1 MIVLNYYGG
10 PAVGKSYQSAVSYT
24 LLKKKGYRVELV
36 GEYAKELIYEQS
48 LVNIHDQLYLFA
60 EQSHRLRRLA
70 RSGIEIAVCDSPLL
84 LNIIYNQS
92 EDKDVFDNIV
102 LNEDKKYTNFNYL
115 LTRNK
120 KFYVCTDR
128 IHGYKESV
136 QKDAEI
142 KDLLEKY
149 SIPYTNLAWQDETK
163 PVEDIEGVIW
173 IDKGKSKII
182 SGQRQRRRVILRCAK
197 GKR

>member
-1 MIVLNYYGG
+1 MVIGHEGVHILIVLNYYGG

-70 RSGIEIAVCDSPLL
+70 RSGIEIAVCDSPLM

-120 KFYVCTDR
+120 KFYIGADR
-128 IHGYKESV
+128 IHTYKESV
-136 QKDAEI
+136 EKDNEI
-142 KDLLEKY
+142 KQLLDKY
-149 SIPYTNLAWQDETK
+149 NISYVNLNWQDETK
-163 PVEDIEGVIW
+163 PVEDIERMIC

-182 SGQRQRRRVILRCAK
+182 S
-197 GKR
+197 

>member
-60 EQSHRLRRLA
+60 EQSHRLRRLD

-92 EDKDVFDNIV
+92 EDKDIFDKLV
-102 LNEDKKYTNFNYL
+102 LNEYNKYSNFNYL
-115 LTRNK
+115 IQRNK
-120 KFYVCTDR
+120 LFYVGTDR
-128 IHGYKESV
+128 IHSYKESAE
-136 QKDAEI
+136 KDKEI
-142 KDLLEKY
+142 KGLLEKY
-149 SIPYTNLAWQDETK
+149 KIDYSDLNWKDETI
-163 PVEDIEGVIW
+163 PVEDIEKVIN
-173 IDKGKSKII
+173 IDKS
-182 SGQRQRRRVILRCAK
+182 
-197 GKR
+197 